1 MSEQSSIEVPLLTYN
16 SLYNLLREEKKG
28 KSLQK
33 LPELFYSALENFLKT
48 KKEEIEKFKKLADN
62 DKLRKEKL
70 ILINSKK
77 IALELTNLRFSK
89 ISNIAIK
96 NKLFG
101 DDVLSQEN
109 VLEDEQYF
117 FDSVQKALN
126 PISKKI

>member
-1 MSEQSSIEVPLLTYN
+1 MSNQSSIEVPLLTYN
-16 SLYNLLREEKKG
+16 SLYNLLREEKKS
-28 KSLQK
+28 KCLQK
-33 LPELFYSALENFLKT
+33 FPELFYSALENFLKT
-48 KKEEIEKFKKLADN
+48 KKEEIEKFKRLDEN

-70 ILINSKK
+70 ILLNSKK

-101 DDVLSQEN
+101 DDVLSKEN
-109 VLEDEQYF
+109 ILEDEEDF
-117 FDSVQKALN
+117 FDAVQKALI